1 LVRHTICPLEDTG
14 LNQQVSNQ
22 LPFPRGEKRIHV
34 ALPIRVTYWD
44 RNNQP
49 CLDLACTYDISA
61 HGARVTGLRF
71 VKEAGEII
79 AVERG
84 RSKAF
89 CRVVW
94 VGEPNSELRG
104 QVGIQCVEAQRGVFE
119 SEVREMG
126 EIYEPIQ
133 RDGSFSRLNSGGGL
147 HNGNRRQSPRFTAVG
162 VAELLKHEVNPSR
175 TEAVLKDLSE
185 VGCLVTS
192 RHLVVPGTELKMLL
206 NVSNCNLA
214 VKGRVRHAD
223 LNFGLGIE
231 FREIRKG
238 DRQILQFLLRRL
250 AEEETAQ
257 KPRAKVA
264 IAGI

>member
-1 LVRHTICPLEDTG
+1 
-14 LNQQVSNQ
+14 LNQSQVSNS
-22 LPFPRGEKRIHV
+22 LSVPRHEKRIHV

-44 RNNQP
+44 RNHRP

-104 QVGIQCVEAQRGVFE
+104 QVGIQCVESQRAIFE
-119 SEVREMG
+119 NEVREMG
-126 EIYEPIQ
+126 EVYEPIHREASLYRSQ
-133 RDGSFSRLNSGGGL
+133 AAGGL
-147 HNGNRRQSPRFTAVG
+147 QSNRRLHQRYTAEG
-162 VAELLKHEVNPSR
+162 VAELLKHEVNSSR
-175 TEAVLKDLSE
+175 TEGVLKDLSE
-185 VGCLVTS
+185 VGCLVSS
-192 RHLVVPGTELKMLL
+192 RHLVVPGTELKMVL
-206 NVSNCNLA
+206 NVSNCDLA

-223 LNFGLGIE
+223 LNFGLGIQ

-250 AEEETAQ
+250 AEEEAAGT
-257 KPRAKVA
+257 PGPEVA
-264 IAGI
+264 IAIP

>member
-1 LVRHTICPLEDTG
+1 LSL
-14 LNQQVSNQ
+14 QVATQ
-22 LPFPRGEKRIHV
+22 LSLPRNEKRIHV

-44 RNNQP
+44 GNNQP
-49 CLDLACTYDISA
+49 CLDMACTYDISA

-79 AVERG
+79 AIERG
-84 RSKAF
+84 RNKSF

-104 QVGIQCVEAQRGVFE
+104 QVGIQCVESERAIFE
-119 SEVREMG
+119 HELREIG
-126 EIYEPIQ
+126 EIYEPIL
-133 RDGSFSRLNSGGGL
+133 RDGSVQRPNSGGSF
-147 HNGNRRQSPRFTAVG
+147 HNGNRRRHQRFNAEG
-162 VAELLKHEVNPSR
+162 MAELLKHEVDSSR
-175 TEAVLKDLSE
+175 VDAVLKDLSE
-185 VGCLVTS
+185 VGCQVIS
-192 RHLVVPGTELKMLL
+192 RHKVVPGTELKMLL
-206 NVSNCNLA
+206 NVSNCDLA

-250 AEEETAQ
+250 AEEDST
-257 KPRAKVA
+257 KPEIKVA
-264 IAGI
+264 VVGS

>member
-1 LVRHTICPLEDTG
+1 LVQHTFCPLENTA
-14 LNQQVSNQ
+14 LNQTVSNE
-22 LPFPRGEKRIHV
+22 LLFPRNEKRIHV

-71 VKEAGEII
+71 VKQAGEII

-126 EIYEPIQ
+126 EMYEPVL
-133 RDGSFSRLNSGGGL
+133 GNASFNRLNSGGGL
-147 HNGNRRQSPRFTAVG
+147 HNGNRRQHQRFTAEG
-162 VAELLKHEVNPSR
+162 IAEMLKHEVNSSP
-175 TEAVLKDLSE
+175 TEAVLKDISE
-185 VGCLVTS
+185 VGCLVSS
-192 RHLVVPGTELKMLL
+192 RHLVVPGTELRMLL
-206 NVSNCNLA
+206 NVNNCDLA

-223 LNFGLGIE
+223 VHFGLGIE

-238 DRQILQFLLRRL
+238 DRQILQFLLRKL
-250 AEEETAQ
+250 AQEESAEKTKAYVATA
-257 KPRAKVA
+257 
-264 IAGI
+264 GM